1 MRKVWAFIARDARL
15 TASYPFSLWMRV
27 GSVAATVA
35 GFYYMAALVKPSVH
49 LGEAGKS
56 LDYFTYVVVN
66 LAFMLILTSS
76 FQAVSQTL
84 RRDQVAGTLEAIF
97 VTPTNVWLIALAS
110 AGWPLLYATFE
121 TALYFIVAFCFG
133 MRMHGV
139 DVGTLVLFLV
149 LGMTCMSALGILLGA
164 AVIRYKQSP
173 PTTFLAGSAAAV
185 LSGVLFPVSLFPP
198 AIRAISWLLP
208 TTHALNGLRAALL
221 GVAPSAMAGDAL
233 WLAIAAAVLLPLSLF
248 GFARAFEVTVRE
260 GTLAY
265 Y

>member
-1 MRKVWAFIARDARL
+1 MRKFWAFIVRDARL
-15 TASYPFSLWMRV
+15 TASYPFSLWMRA
-27 GSVAATVA
+27 GSVVATVA
-35 GFYYMAALVKPSVH
+35 GFYYMAVLVKPSVH
-49 LGEAGKS
+49 LGEAGKP
-56 LDYFTYVVVN
+56 LDYFTYVVIN

-97 VTPTNVWLIALAS
+97 VTPTSVWLVALAS
-110 AGWPLLYATFE
+110 AGWPLLYAVFE
-121 TALYFIVAFCFG
+121 TALYFGVAFCFG
-133 MRMHGV
+133 MRMQGV
-139 DVGTLVLFLV
+139 DGVTLALFLV
-149 LGMTCMSALGILLGA
+149 LGMTCMSALGVLLGA

-221 GVAPSAMAGDAL
+221 GVAPGAMAADAA
-233 WLAIAAAVLLPLSLF
+233 WLAVAAAILLPVSLI

-265 Y
+265 F